1 MELERPGEEKNK
13 RWEAKMVAKSSGE
26 SVSSESSEEAEK
38 KSTVERVRDLEAVGV
53 ESDEVRSEREL
64 KFLMMV
70 EVVGEVGDGRL

>member
-1 MELERPGEEKNK
+1 
-13 RWEAKMVAKSSGE
+13 MVAKSSGE

>member
-26 SVSSESSEEAEK
+26 SVSSESLEEEK

-70 EVVGEVGDGRL
+70 DVVGEVGDGRL